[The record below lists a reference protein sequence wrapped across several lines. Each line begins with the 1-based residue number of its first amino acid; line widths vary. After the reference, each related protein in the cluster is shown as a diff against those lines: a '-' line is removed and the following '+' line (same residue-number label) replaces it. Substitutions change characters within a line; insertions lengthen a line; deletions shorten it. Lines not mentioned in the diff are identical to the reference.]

1 MGNSIYRRVLA
12 AVVLALSFGTA
23 RAGVIIEITQV
34 GPNVVATASGSI
46 DLTGLTLLG
55 TDMGSTYGSEM
66 NPSNAYIIVGTAFR
80 IDEFTG
86 LSGPSSFGNGGYTQA
101 TSGSG
106 DFISVL
112 GQGALSSPELVTY
125 HNYISGTP
133 ISSTSEYD
141 NTTIQ
146 GLGLNPGTY
155 TYTWGTG
162 GSDPFLTVQIVP
174 EPSSAIE
181 AVVGAV
187 GLAVAYGWSRHR
199 RAPRPQ
205 AAG

>member
-1 MGNSIYRRVLA
+1 MPEGN
-12 AVVLALSFGTA
+12 TA
-23 RAGVIIEITQV
+23 KTVRSGQPQDTVEI
-34 GPNVVATASGSI
+34 
-46 DLTGLTLLG
+46 
-55 TDMGSTYGSEM
+55 
-66 NPSNAYIIVGTAFR
+66 
-80 IDEFTG
+80 
-86 LSGPSSFGNGGYTQA
+86 
-101 TSGSG
+101 
-106 DFISVL
+106 
-112 GQGALSSPELVTY
+112 VTY
-125 HNYISGTP
+125 HNYVSGTP

-162 GSDPFLTVQIVP
+162 GSDPFLTVHIVP

-187 GLAVAYGWSRHR
+187 GLAAAYGWSRHR